1 MQLPAAKASDPRP
14 KKCWLL
20 TLHPPV
26 SACRMVTCVTPC
38 QCLTLLSDP
47 RIKSRKMQLPAA
59 KASDPRPKK
68 CWLLTL
74 HPPVSACRMVTC
86 VTPCQCLTLFSDP
99 RIKSR
104 KMQLPAAKATRS
116 KTPKMLAPNASS
128 PCQRVSNGY
137 LCHPL
142 PVPNV
147 AFWPENKIKKNAAAR
162 GQSQRSK
169 TQKMLAPNA
178 SSPCQRVSNGYLC
191 HPLPVPN
198 VAFWPENKIKK
209 NAAARGQSH
218 AIQDPKN
225 MLAPNASSPCQRVS
239 NGYLCH
245 PLPVPNV
252 AFWPENKI
260 KKNAAARGQSQRS
273 KTQNMLAPNASSP
286 CRRVSNGYLCHPLP
300 VPNVAFWPENK
311 IKKNAAAR
319 GQSQRSKTQKML
331 APNASS
337 PCQRVSNGYLCHP
350 LPVPNVA
357 FWPENKI
364 KKNAAARGQSQ
375 RSKTQ
380 KMLAPTLVPSW
391 IYKWV
396 IT

>member
-38 QCLTLLSDP
+38 QCPTLLSDP
-47 RIKSRKMQLPAA
+47 RIKSSKMQLPAA

-86 VTPCQCLTLFSDP
+86 
-99 RIKSR
+99 R
-104 KMQLPAAKATRS
+104 
-116 KTPKMLAPNASS
+116 
-128 PCQRVSNGY
+128 
-137 LCHPL
+137 CHPL
-142 PVPNV
+142 PLPNV

-178 SSPCQRVSNGYLC
+178 SSPCQRVSTGYLC

-225 MLAPNASSPCQRVS
+225 AGS
-239 NGYLCH
+239 
-245 PLPVPNV
+245 
-252 AFWPENKI
+252 
-260 KKNAAARGQSQRS
+260 
-273 KTQNMLAPNASSP
+273 
-286 CRRVSNGYLCHPLP
+286 
-300 VPNVAFWPENK
+300 
-311 IKKNAAAR
+311 
-319 GQSQRSKTQKML
+319 
-331 APNASS
+331 
-337 PCQRVSNGYLCHP
+337 
-350 LPVPNVA
+350 
-357 FWPENKI
+357 
-364 KKNAAARGQSQ
+364 
-375 RSKTQ
+375 
-380 KMLAPTLVPSW
+380 
-391 IYKWV
+391 
-396 IT
+396 